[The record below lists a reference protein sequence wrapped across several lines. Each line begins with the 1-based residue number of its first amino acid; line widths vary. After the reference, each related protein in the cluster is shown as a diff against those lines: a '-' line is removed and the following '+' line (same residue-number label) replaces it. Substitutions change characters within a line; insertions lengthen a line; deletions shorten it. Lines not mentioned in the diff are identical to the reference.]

1 VKPAIRS
8 YRANRFSLEKT
19 KERKFSKRLANA
31 AAMLLAI
38 SALSSLSATKA
49 LAENNVPPSF
59 NYWHVWT
66 DGQGVSHQKKCE
78 IRNFVLESIE
88 PPAAPQWLS
97 RLKTEGAS
105 VVISVLPVGWVGIWH
120 ENPKPQW
127 IIPISGRWYVKTMD
141 GQRVEM
147 GPGDVSFGEDQNT
160 KPDANGHKGHLSA
173 TVGNKPCVLMMI
185 QLKDSPTVNQPCRFD

>member
-1 VKPAIRS
+1 MNPTSKKRESA
-8 YRANRFSLEKT
+8 
-19 KERKFSKRLANA
+19 KRLPKEAVV
-31 AAMLLAI
+31 LLAI
-38 SALSSLSATKA
+38 LALMFLATLALPLVSAKTAVADNQAS
-49 LAENNVPPSF
+49 PSF
-59 NYWHVWT
+59 AYWHVWT

-78 IRNFVLESIE
+78 IHNFVLKSIE
-88 PPAAPQWLS
+88 PPASPQWLR

-105 VVISVLPVGWVGIWH
+105 VIISVLPVGWVGIWH

-127 IIPISGRWYVKTMD
+127 IIPISGRWYVETMD

-173 TVGNKPCVLMMI
+173 TVGNEPCVLMMI
-185 QLKDSPTVNQPCRFD
+185 QLKDSPAVNQPCRFD

>member
-1 VKPAIRS
+1 MKPAIRS

-19 KERKFSKRLANA
+19 KERKFSKGLANA

-127 IIPISGRWYVKTMD
+127 IIPISGRWYVQTMD

-147 GPGDVSFGEDQNT
+147 GAGDVSFGEDQNT

-173 TVGNKPCVLMMI
+173 TVGNEPCVLMMI
-185 QLKDSPTVNQPCRFD
+185 QIKDSPTVNQPCRFD

>member
-1 VKPAIRS
+1 
-8 YRANRFSLEKT
+8 
-19 KERKFSKRLANA
+19 
-31 AAMLLAI
+31 MLLMI
-38 SALSSLSATKA
+38 SALTSLRATKA

-66 DGQGVSHQKKCE
+66 DGQGVSHQKQCE

-105 VVISVLPVGWVGIWH
+105 VVISVLPVGWVAIWH

-160 KPDANGHKGHLSA
+160 KSDANGHKGHLSA
-173 TVGNKPCVLMMI
+173 TVGNEPCVLMMI
-185 QLKDSPTVNQPCRFD
+185 QLKDSPTVSQPCRFD

>member
-1 VKPAIRS
+1 MKRTTKEH
-8 YRANRFSLEKT
+8 RFSHGLLNK
-19 KERKFSKRLANA
+19 AV
-31 AAMLLAI
+31 MLLVVL
-38 SALSSLSATKA
+38 ALPLFLAKTA
-49 LAENNVPPSF
+49 FAENSAPTSF
-59 NYWHVWT
+59 AYWHVWT
-66 DGQGVSHQKKCE
+66 DPQGVSNQKKCE

-88 PPAAPQWLS
+88 PPAAPQWLR

-127 IIPISGRWYVKTMD
+127 IIPISGRWYVQTMD

-173 TVGNKPCVLMMI
+173 TVGNEPCMLMMI
-185 QLKDSPTVNQPCRFD
+185 QLKNSPTVNQPCRFD